1 MTPAIL
7 ICLGHLALLENW
19 PAWINQN
26 SFYKRERIAA
36 SAAIMAIGNLGM
48 HYRDDITSVA
58 PNLMFL
64 CVAGSGTG
72 KEAVQSRFGDIMRS
86 GNMQTAIHGDIKSK
100 QEIIP
105 QPNRAPDRGILHQTK
120 LARF

>member
-1 MTPAIL
+1 MCIRDRSELPFDA
-7 ICLGHLALLENW
+7 GHIDLLRPPGFAGKLA
-19 PAWINQN
+19 AWINQN

-72 KEAVQSRFGDIMRS
+72 KEAVQSLS
-86 GNMQTAIHGDIKSK
+86 LIHIS
-100 QEIIP
+100 EPTRLLSIS
-105 QPNRAPDRGILHQTK
+105 
-120 LARF
+120 